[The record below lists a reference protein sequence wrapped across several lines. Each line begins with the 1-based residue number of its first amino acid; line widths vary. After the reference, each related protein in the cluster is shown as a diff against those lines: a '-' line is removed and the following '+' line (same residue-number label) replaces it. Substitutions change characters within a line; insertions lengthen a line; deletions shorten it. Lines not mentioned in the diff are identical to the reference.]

1 MNLISQFRVKNKKK
15 TQKCCSEKYATSTV
29 GTQRKSDTFHI
40 LLLKKAPSLNG
51 TETIEWIISP
61 PPVMLRGTSYSDLWA
76 NPFVLC
82 LTKSKKKKKKTAVGL
97 STSLS
102 AGCLSDLI
110 SPDGN
115 WYDQNSVPSTL
126 EYTWNIVKPT
136 WADEIEALNIFI
148 YIQKGAHF
156 YIYKTV

>member
-1 MNLISQFRVKNKKK
+1 M
-15 TQKCCSEKYATSTV
+15 

-51 TETIEWIISP
+51 TETIEWIILSP
-61 PPVMLRGTSYSDLWA
+61 PMMLRGS
-76 NPFVLC
+76 FVFWSLSESLC
-82 LTKSKKKKKKTAVGL
+82 SLFKKKNLRRKRKKKKKTAVGL

-110 SPDGN
+110 DPDGN

>member
-1 MNLISQFRVKNKKK
+1 
-15 TQKCCSEKYATSTV
+15 
-29 GTQRKSDTFHI
+29 
-40 LLLKKAPSLNG
+40 
-51 TETIEWIISP
+51 
-61 PPVMLRGTSYSDLWA
+61 MLEEASYSDLWA

-82 LTKSKKKKKKTAVGL
+82 LKKKNLERKRKNCRGIVNQL
-97 STSLS
+97 I
-102 AGCLSDLI
+102 CRMPPDLI
-110 SPDGN
+110 NPDGN
-115 WYDQNSVPSTL
+115 WCDQNSVPSTL

>member
-1 MNLISQFRVKNKKK
+1 M
-15 TQKCCSEKYATSTV
+15 
-29 GTQRKSDTFHI
+29 
-40 LLLKKAPSLNG
+40 
-51 TETIEWIISP
+51 
-61 PPVMLRGTSYSDLWA
+61 
-76 NPFVLC
+76 
-82 LTKSKKKKKKTAVGL
+82 GL

-110 SPDGN
+110 DPDGN
-115 WYDQNSVPSTL
+115 WCDQNSVPSTL

-136 WADEIEALNIFI
+136 RADEIEALNIFI